1 MVRLSHTAVSIPVTV
16 DNPPLVQAL
25 LRTLQDGT
33 IVLRVDGSGTLD
45 YGIATFE
52 VPFNRTVEVRPG
64 QG

>member
-1 MVRLSHTAVSIPVTV
+1 M
-16 DNPPLVQAL
+16 
-25 LRTLQDGT
+25 LR
-33 IVLRVDGSGTLD
+33 IDGSGTLD